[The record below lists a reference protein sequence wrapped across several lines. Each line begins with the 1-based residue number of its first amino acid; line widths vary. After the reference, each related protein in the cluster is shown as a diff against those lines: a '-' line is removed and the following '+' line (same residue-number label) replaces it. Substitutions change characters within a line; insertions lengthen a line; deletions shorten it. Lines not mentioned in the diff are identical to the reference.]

1 MPVPRTF
8 PPARQRPSLPLW
20 GRWHGVS
27 RDGRGSSPSGDDT
40 ACQKTALARQ
50 RPRLPE
56 GSSVSGSDSPPGC
69 HSLPLTALRLP
80 LCKGSCHFLPKA
92 KMTEGLL
99 QYNVPISP
107 KINAYFSVFPRNPS
121 APSGHLPLHK
131 GGFGAVRFYTFLL
144 YNRLL

>member
-1 MPVPRTF
+1 MYENSCMLHTSSVKNRFRSADFCHLPQRGRLGALPPYKLKTGPVNTKPTADF
-8 PPARQRPSLPLW
+8 SA
-20 GRWHGVS
+20 VA
-27 RDGRGSSPSGDDT
+27 

-50 RPRLPE
+50 RPRLP
-56 GSSVSGSDSPPGC
+56 C
-69 HSLPLTALRLP
+69 A
-80 LCKGSCHFLPKA
+80 KGAVIFCPKQ

-107 KINAYFSVFPRNPS
+107 KINAYFSIFPRNPS

-131 GGFGAVRFYTFLL
+131 GGFGAMRFYTFLL